1 MEPLLAHQGG
11 WDEFLVLLSPVVLF
25 AILRMLERR
34 RRPSDEADAAASQS
48 DESGNSSG

>member
-25 AILRMLERR
+25 TILRVLERR
-34 RRPSDEADAAASQS
+34 RRPSVEVADPSEPAEPPS
-48 DESGNSSG
+48 ESGA